1 MDFENV
7 YQLVRDNSYKDMT
20 LLFTLELAWSASS
33 GVDSSV
39 EVSDKFILHV
49 KAQNSELGTTHS
61 EFRYDNTLTAHPV
74 DNDDNIVLENGVVT
88 KLLRLR
94 FQVPAVF
101 GDYVY
106 DSE

>member
-49 KAQNSELGTTHS
+49 KA
-61 EFRYDNTLTAHPV
+61 
-74 DNDDNIVLENGVVT
+74 
-88 KLLRLR
+88 
-94 FQVPAVF
+94 
-101 GDYVY
+101 
-106 DSE
+106 